1 MSQHLPSFV
10 LSWARVQKAVS
21 LFFMAA
27 TVLFPVYIFLTYRLS
42 VLPVYDRAGNVIAH
56 ANYFLISLPFAAFCF
71 LVGWLCYRAA
81 QSALAGKRNANR

>member
-56 ANYFLISLPFAAFCF
+56 ANYFLVSLPFAAFGF
-71 LVGWLCYRAA
+71 LVAWLCYRAA
-81 QSALAGKRNANR
+81 QSVLVGKGNAKR